1 MGGSG
6 CIKENEVNPVSV
18 SSTCVEH
25 VSLEEEERGNSSS
38 PSGVEIRK
46 ALSQLKRGKA
56 ASDSISVDL
65 LLDGG
70 DEIIS
75 SLEILFGYCFERSMT
90 PLDFN
95 WGILILIHKKGCKS
109 DPSNYRG
116 ITLMNMVAK
125 LYSKVLLNRLA
136 PYFEAHFVKDEQ
148 GGFRAERATE
158 DQCFALNNIA
168 WQFRRRNKKP
178 LYLLFVDFRKAFDTV
193 NRDLLWQKLRNIG
206 VDGNLIRAIRSL
218 YVGHKA
224 RLRLNGELSEFFP
237 IELGVKQGCVLSPE
251 LFKEFINDLVEVVNA
266 VGKGVKLDFMSIS
279 CLLFADDLV
288 LMSESLEGLKVQS
301 AALESWCIQNN
312 LEVNT
317 LKTKMMVMNSTQ
329 KTSQRGS

>member
-1 MGGSG
+1 
-6 CIKENEVNPVSV
+6 
-18 SSTCVEH
+18 
-25 VSLEEEERGNSSS
+25 
-38 PSGVEIRK
+38 
-46 ALSQLKRGKA
+46 
-56 ASDSISVDL
+56 
-65 LLDGG
+65 
-70 DEIIS
+70 
-75 SLEILFGYCFERSMT
+75 
-90 PLDFN
+90 
-95 WGILILIHKKGCKS
+95 
-109 DPSNYRG
+109 
-116 ITLMNMVAK
+116 MVAK

-193 NRDLLWQKLRNIG
+193 NRDLLWQKLRDIVG

-266 VGKGVKLDFMSIS
+266 VGKGV
-279 CLLFADDLV
+279 
-288 LMSESLEGLKVQS
+288 
-301 AALESWCIQNN
+301 
-312 LEVNT
+312 
-317 LKTKMMVMNSTQ
+317 
-329 KTSQRGS
+329 